1 MKVLIVDDE
10 EHVREGVELAID
22 WEKYGVRDIL
32 MAEDGVEALE
42 LVRRE
47 DPELIVCDMSMPRM
61 DGPRFLELLR
71 QEGWNAKVI
80 VLSGYQEFRYAR
92 ATLLA
97 SGVDYLLKPFKIDD
111 LDRVVAKAVDSVRQ
125 SRDLQTEDIRK
136 NYRLKEADSLLN
148 EQKMAALL
156 ANEPVQEESLLQLL
170 QDVGLSDKPFYALA
184 FLPINGSDV
193 VERYYLGDES
203 LYWFSVKNVLR
214 DIVSRVGPYYGFPYD
229 SVFVVLLQAELDAVE
244 LDHYRHRIGEAWEG
258 ALRLRT
264 ISGASRHPATAGGL
278 SSALKA
284 AKADILSANIFDPSQ
299 RREPPKAESYLS
311 VMDYEVLV
319 LEAIRNRDKGQLRQ
333 LVRQFADRLRS
344 KPYVPVK
351 ELQHYAAETNLLL
364 MRILH
369 HLPEQHPAEAMP
381 LWISDLGEWE
391 RAFLSIF
398 ESLIDNVNEDA
409 STVQTISAVRNYIAD
424 HLREDITLPMLAEK
438 FHFSPQY
445 LSKRFKETYRTTV
458 MNYVTQSRMEKAG
471 ALLKHTEL
479 SVTDIAAAVGYEDD
493 NYFGKVFRKHFG
505 AAPTQYRK
513 TNKSP

>member
-22 WEKYGVRDIL
+22 WEKYGIRDIL
-32 MAEDGVEALE
+32 AAEDGVDALE

-47 DPELIVCDMSMPRM
+47 DPELIICDMSMPRM

-111 LDRVVAKAVDSVRQ
+111 LDRVVAKAVDDVRR
-125 SRDLQTEDIRK
+125 SREMTTEDIHR

-156 ANEPVQEESLLQLL
+156 ANEPFQEESLLQLL
-170 QDVGLSDKPFYALA
+170 QDVGLSGKPFFTLA
-184 FLPINGSDV
+184 FLPVNGSDV

-214 DIVSRVGPYYGFPYD
+214 DIVSRVGPYYSFPYD
-229 SVFVVLLQAELDAVE
+229 AFIVVLLQAELDEVE
-244 LDHYRHRIGEAWEG
+244 LDYYRHRIAEAWEQ

-264 ISGASRHPATAGGL
+264 ISGAARRPETAGRL
-278 SSALKA
+278 PSALKA
-284 AKADILSANIFDPSQ
+284 AKADILSANIFDSSQ
-299 RREPPKAESYLS
+299 RSDPGKAEPYLS
-311 VMDYEVLV
+311 VMDHEVLV
-319 LEAIRNRDKGQLRQ
+319 LEAIRSRDKGQLQQ
-333 LVRQFADRLRS
+333 LVRQFADALRA
-344 KPYVPVK
+344 KAYVPVK
-351 ELQHYAAETNLLL
+351 ELQHYSVEANLLL

-369 HLPEQHPAEAMP
+369 QLREQYPVEAMP
-381 LWISDLGEWE
+381 LWISDLREWE

-398 ESLIDNVNEDA
+398 
-409 STVQTISAVRNYIAD
+409 
-424 HLREDITLPMLAEK
+424 
-438 FHFSPQY
+438 
-445 LSKRFKETYRTTV
+445 
-458 MNYVTQSRMEKAG
+458 
-471 ALLKHTEL
+471 
-479 SVTDIAAAVGYEDD
+479 
-493 NYFGKVFRKHFG
+493 
-505 AAPTQYRK
+505 
-513 TNKSP
+513 